1 MAARFSANRLMRR
14 LALLFALAGVLGA
27 ALAAWMYWT
36 AVSDPVVRRTE
47 LPMSGLSRPVRV
59 LLMSD
64 IHVGG
69 PDMPPTRL
77 ERIVAQVNGLH
88 ADVVLIA
95 GDLITEKRLA
105 TRLYSMAEAIA
116 PLAALRPRIGTFAV
130 LGNHDYWYDPAGA
143 VTALR
148 RAGIT
153 VLDNDAAP
161 AGPLAIG
168 GLDDA
173 FTGRDD
179 VARTVAAVRR
189 LPGVPILLSHS
200 PDPFPRIPPD
210 IRLMAAGHTHCGQV
224 RLPFIGA
231 PKTMSQW
238 GQRYACGRI
247 DEAGRTLVVTA
258 GLGTSGIWFRLG
270 AVPDL
275 WLIEL
280 RPARAPAPQP
290 RRR

>member
-1 MAARFSANRLMRR
+1 MRK
-14 LALLFALAGVLGA
+14 LALVFAIAAALAG
-27 ALAAWMYWT
+27 WMYWT
-36 AVSDPVVRRTE
+36 AIADPVVRRTALA
-47 LPMSGLSRPVRV
+47 LPGLTQPVRV
-59 LLMSD
+59 VLMSD

-69 PDMPPTRL
+69 PDMPPARL
-77 ERIVAQVNGLH
+77 ARIVGRINALRP
-88 ADVVLIA
+88 DVVLIA
-95 GDLITEKRLA
+95 GDFITEKRLA

-116 PLAALRPRIGTFAV
+116 PLADLRPRIGAFAV

-143 VTALR
+143 RTALR

-153 VLDNDAAP
+153 LLDNDAAP

-168 GLDDA
+168 GIDDA

-179 VARTVAAVRR
+179 VGRTVAALRR

-200 PDPFPRIPPD
+200 PDPFPRVPAD
-210 IRLMAAGHTHCGQV
+210 IRLMVAGHTHCGQV
-224 RLPFIGA
+224 RLPLLGA
-231 PKTMSQW
+231 LKTMSAY

-247 DEAGRTLVVTA
+247 DEAGRTLMVTA

-280 RPARAPAPQP
+280 RPARAPAPP
-290 RRR
+290 RRSR

>member
-1 MAARFSANRLMRR
+1 MGARFSVKRFLRK
-14 LALLFALAGVLGA
+14 LALLLAIVGE
-27 ALAAWMYWT
+27 LAAWMYWT
-36 AVSDPVVRRTE
+36 AIADPVVRRTALA
-47 LPMSGLSRPVRV
+47 LPGLTQPVRLV
-59 LLMSD
+59 LMSD

-69 PDMPPTRL
+69 PDMHPTRL
-77 ERIVAQVNGLH
+77 NRIVAQVNALRP
-88 ADVVLIA
+88 DVVLIA

-130 LGNHDYWYDPAGA
+130 LGNHDHWADPAGA
-143 VTALR
+143 LTALR

-153 VLDNDAAP
+153 LLENDAAP
-161 AGPLAIG
+161 AGPLAVG

-179 VARTVAAVRR
+179 VARTVAALRR

-200 PDPFPRIPPD
+200 PDPFPRVPSD

-224 RLPFIGA
+224 RLPIVGA
-231 PKTMSQW
+231 LKTMSAY
-238 GQRYACGRI
+238 GQLYACGRI
-247 DEAGRTLVVTA
+247 EEAGKTLIVTA

-275 WLIEL
+275 WSIEL
-280 RPARAPAPQP
+280 RPARAPAPPP
-290 RRR
+290 RSR

>member
-1 MAARFSANRLMRR
+1 MRRKLGVACLAMAA
-14 LALLFALAGVLGA
+14 LAFALAG
-27 ALAAWMYWT
+27 WMYWT
-36 AVSDPVVRRTE
+36 AVMDPVVRRTE
-47 LPMSGLSRPVRV
+47 VRLPGLERPVRA

-69 PDMPPTRL
+69 PDMPPSRL
-77 ERIVAQVNGLH
+77 ERIVAQINALRP
-88 ADVVLIA
+88 DLVLVA

-105 TRLYSMAEAIA
+105 TRLYSMGEAIA
-116 PLAALRPRIGTFAV
+116 PLAGLRPRIGTFAV
-130 LGNHDYWYDPAGA
+130 LGNHDHWADPAGA
-143 VTALR
+143 RAALR

-153 VLDNDAAP
+153 LLENGAAP
-161 AGPLAIG
+161 AGPIAIG

-179 VARTVAAVRR
+179 LVRTVAALRR
-189 LPGVPILLSHS
+189 LPGAPILLSHS
-200 PDPFPRIPPD
+200 PDPFPRVPPD
-210 IRLMAAGHTHCGQV
+210 IRLMAAGHTHCGQA
-224 RLPFIGA
+224 RLPFFGA
-231 PKTMSQW
+231 LKTMSAY

-247 DEAGRTLVVTA
+247 DEEGKTLVVTA

-280 RPARAPAPQP
+280 RPAPAPAP
-290 RRR
+290 RR

>member
-1 MAARFSANRLMRR
+1 LLLLLLA
-14 LALLFALAGVLGA
+14 ALL
-27 ALAAWMYWT
+27 LAAWMYRT
-36 AVSDPVVRRTE
+36 AVSDPIVRRTA
-47 LPMSGLSRPVRV
+47 LSMPGLERPVRA

-69 PDMPPTRL
+69 PDMPPARL
-77 ERIVAQVNGLH
+77 ERIVARINALRP
-88 ADVVLIA
+88 DVVLIA

-143 VTALR
+143 VAALR

-168 GLDDA
+168 GIDDA

-179 VARTVAAVRR
+179 LARTVAAVRR
-189 LPGVPILLSHS
+189 LPGVPILVSHS
-200 PDPFPRIPPD
+200 PDPFPRVPPD

-224 RLPFIGA
+224 RLPIVGA
-231 PKTMSQW
+231 PKTMSKW

-247 DEAGRTLVVTA
+247 DEAGKTLVVTA

-280 RPARAPAPQP
+280 RPARAPARRP
-290 RRR
+290 RGR

>member
-1 MAARFSANRLMRR
+1 MAFMVVGVFAA
-14 LALLFALAGVLGA
+14 ALAG
-27 ALAAWMYWT
+27 WMYWT
-36 AVSDPVVRRTE
+36 ATSDPVVRRTA
-47 LPMSGLSRPVRV
+47 LAMPGLTRPVRV

-69 PDMPPTRL
+69 PDMPPSRL
-77 ERIVAQVNGLH
+77 ERIVGRINALH
-88 ADVVLIA
+88 PDVVLIA

-105 TRLYSMAEAIA
+105 TRLYSMADAIA
-116 PLAALRPRIGTFAV
+116 PLARLRPRIGTFAV
-130 LGNHDYWYDPAGA
+130 LGNHDHWADPAGA
-143 VTALR
+143 RRALR
-148 RAGIT
+148 LAGIT
-153 VLDNDAAP
+153 VMDNDAAP

-179 VARTVAAVRR
+179 LTKTVAAVRR
-189 LPGVPILLSHS
+189 LPGVPVLLSHS
-200 PDPFPRIPPD
+200 PDPFPQVPPD

-224 RLPFIGA
+224 RLPFFGA
-231 PKTMSQW
+231 PKTMSAY

-247 DEAGRTLVVTA
+247 DEAGRTLIVTA

-290 RRR
+290 RSR

>member
-1 MAARFSANRLMRR
+1 
-14 LALLFALAGVLGA
+14 
-27 ALAAWMYWT
+27 MYRT
-36 AVSDPVVRRTE
+36 ATADPVVRRTE
-47 LPMSGLSRPVRV
+47 VALPGLDRPVRAV
-59 LLMSD
+59 LISD

-69 PDMPPTRL
+69 PDMPPERL
-77 ERIVAQVNGLH
+77 ARIVGQINALRP
-88 ADVVLIA
+88 DVVLIA

-116 PLAALRPRIGTFAV
+116 PLGGLRPRIGTIAV
-130 LGNHDYWYDPAGA
+130 LGNHDHWADPEGA
-143 VTALR
+143 RHALR

-153 VLDNDAAP
+153 LLENDAVG

-179 VARTVAAVRR
+179 VGRTVAALRR

-200 PDPFPRIPPD
+200 PDPFPRVPAD
-210 IRLMAAGHTHCGQV
+210 VRLMAAGHTHCGQV
-224 RLPFIGA
+224 RLPIVGA
-231 PKTMSQW
+231 LSTMSDY

-275 WLIEL
+275 WLIDL
-280 RPARAPAPQP
+280 RPAPAPSPP
-290 RRR
+290 RSGR

>member
-1 MAARFSANRLMRR
+1 MAGRFPANRLLRT
-14 LALLFALAGVLGA
+14 LALLFVVAAVLGA
-27 ALAAWMYWT
+27 ALAGWMYWT
-36 AVSDPVVRRTE
+36 AVSDPVVRRTA
-47 LPMSGLSRPVRV
+47 LSMPGLSRPVRV

-69 PDMPPTRL
+69 PDMPPSRL
-77 ERIVAQVNGLH
+77 DGIVARINALH
-88 ADVVLIA
+88 PDVVLIA

-130 LGNHDYWYDPAGA
+130 LGNHDYWADPKGA
-143 VTALR
+143 RTALR
-148 RAGIT
+148 RAGVT

-168 GLDDA
+168 GIDDA

-189 LPGVPILLSHS
+189 LPGVPILVSHS
-200 PDPFPRIPPD
+200 PDPFPSIPRD

-224 RLPFIGA
+224 RLPIIGA

-275 WLIEL
+275 WLIDL
-280 RPARAPAPQP
+280 RPARAPAPP
-290 RRR
+290 RRGR

>member
-1 MAARFSANRLMRR
+1 
-14 LALLFALAGVLGA
+14 
-27 ALAAWMYWT
+27 MYWT
-36 AVSDPVVRRTE
+36 ATRDPLVRRTE
-47 LPMSGLSRPVRV
+47 VALPGLTQPVRL

-69 PDMPPTRL
+69 PDMHPVRL
-77 ERIVAQVNGLH
+77 ERIVAQINALQP
-88 ADVVLIA
+88 DVVMIA

-105 TRLYSMAEAIA
+105 TRLYSMADAIA
-116 PLAALRPRIGTFAV
+116 PLAGLRPRIGTFAV
-130 LGNHDYWYDPAGA
+130 LGNHDYWYDPVGA
-143 VTALR
+143 ISALR

-153 VLDNDAAP
+153 VLDNDAAT

-179 VARTVAAVRR
+179 LARTVAAVRR
-189 LPGVPILLSHS
+189 LPGVPILFSHS
-200 PDPFPRIPPD
+200 PDPFPRVPPD

-224 RLPFIGA
+224 RLPIIGA

-275 WLIEL
+275 WVIEL
-280 RPARAPAPQP
+280 RPARAPAPRP
-290 RRR
+290 RSP